1 MASYDLS
8 TVANAVVM
16 EVIKPQLANRY
27 EIHYNVKAQS
37 GLAVGDVVYFEV
49 DVPDWVR
56 TIVAQKRTNT
66 SNADTLTVQ
75 CQDVGPTIPPMLPIK
90 TANAV
95 QVGGS
100 TANTAT
106 NALLMQ
112 LYPVGKRIRVSLTL
126 ATSVPTNCM
135 LAVAFYDL

>member
-1 MASYDLS
+1 MASYDLN
-8 TVANAVVM
+8 TVAGAVVL
-16 EVIKPQLANRY
+16 EIIKPQLANRY
-27 EIHYNVKAQS
+27 EKHYNVKAQT
-37 GLAVGDVVYFEV
+37 GLAVGDVVYFDI

-56 TIVAQKRTNT
+56 TIVAQKRTDT

-75 CQDVGPTIPPMLPIK
+75 CQDTGPTIAPVLPIK

-100 TANTAT
+100 TANTAA

-112 LYPVGKRIRVSLTL
+112 LYPVGKKIRVSLTL

-135 LAVAFYDL
+135 LGVSFYDY